1 MLSELYNMVFYSY
14 MYINIYIICITYR
27 YNKTADKFDP
37 AAKTVT
43 FTDGS
48 VIRYNKVSISVV

>member
-1 MLSELYNMVFYSY
+1 MFVLFICLF
-14 MYINIYIICITYR
+14 INIYNSISITFIYR

-48 VIRYNKVSISVV
+48 VIRYNKVGIRE